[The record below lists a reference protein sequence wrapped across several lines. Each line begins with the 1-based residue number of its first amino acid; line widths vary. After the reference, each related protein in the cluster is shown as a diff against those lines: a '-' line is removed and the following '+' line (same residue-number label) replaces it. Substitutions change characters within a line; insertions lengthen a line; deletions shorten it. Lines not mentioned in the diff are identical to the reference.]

1 MSILIDEKTRVLVQG
16 ITGNEGSR
24 AAQLMK
30 EYGTK
35 VLAGV
40 TPGKGGQSVEEIP
53 VYDTVKEAMKNHSG
67 INASIVYVPPFAT
80 KDAVFEAVG
89 NGIGLVNIITEGV
102 PIRDTA
108 EMIAFAKAHD
118 ARIVGPSSIG
128 ILSPEKC
135 RLGVIGGLNEMVR
148 EIYKEGPIGILS
160 KSGGMTNETA
170 WVVRQADLG
179 QSTVI
184 GIGGDVIIG
193 SNFADLLQLFENDK
207 QTKGVVMFGE
217 LGGTYEE
224 QVAELVR
231 NGEFTKP
238 VAFFIAGRF
247 AEQMQ
252 EGMAFG
258 HAGAI
263 IEGSRGL
270 PSEKINALKK
280 AGVIVVDSHAQLG
293 EAIRDAI

>member
-1 MSILIDEKTRVLVQG
+1 MLVQG

-24 AAQLMK
+24 AVQLMK

-40 TPGKGGQSVEEIP
+40 TPGKGGQSVEGIP
-53 VYDTVKEAMKNHSG
+53 VYDTVKEALQEHD
-67 INASIVYVPPFAT
+67 INASIVYVPPFAA
-80 KDAVFEAVG
+80 KDAVMEAAG
-89 NGIGLVNIITEGV
+89 NGIPLINVITEGV
-102 PIRDTA
+102 PIRDSV
-108 EMIAFAKAHD
+108 EMIAYAKMHGS
-118 ARIVGPSSIG
+118 RIVGPSSIG
-128 ILSPEKC
+128 ILSPGKC
-135 RLGVIGGLNEMVR
+135 RLGVIGGLDEMVR
-148 EIYKEGPIGILS
+148 EIYKPGEVGILS

-170 WVVRQADLG
+170 WVVCQAGLG

-193 SNFADLLQLFENDK
+193 SNFTELLELFEQDK

-224 QVAELVR
+224 QVADMVR
-231 NGEFTKP
+231 NGDFSKP

-263 IEGSRGL
+263 IEGGKGL

-280 AGVIVVDSHAQLG
+280 AGVIVVNNHANLG
-293 EAIRDAI
+293 EAIKNAI